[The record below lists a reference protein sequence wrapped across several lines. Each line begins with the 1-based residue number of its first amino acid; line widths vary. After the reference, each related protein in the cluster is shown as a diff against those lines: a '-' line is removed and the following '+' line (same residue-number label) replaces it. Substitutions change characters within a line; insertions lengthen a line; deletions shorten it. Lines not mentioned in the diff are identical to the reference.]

1 MIPALLSV
9 VYVAYLYGKLNSSGK
24 ENQSLNSNRCAENS
38 HAETNIDS
46 EPSLDLSTRIQLL
59 QARIE
64 KLTDVSGQKGG
75 R

>member
-38 HAETNIDS
+38 HAETNSDS